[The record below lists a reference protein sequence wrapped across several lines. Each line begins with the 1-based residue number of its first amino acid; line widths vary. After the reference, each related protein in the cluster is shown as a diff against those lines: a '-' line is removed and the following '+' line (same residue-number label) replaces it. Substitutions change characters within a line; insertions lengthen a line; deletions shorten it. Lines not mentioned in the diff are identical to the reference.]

1 MQEKIYWIKYHD
13 VVPQRTSERNNIM
26 KHQYLM
32 SINDDDWNN
41 LKVIRKITDTSFAQL
56 MREGLRYIVKQRLD
70 NISQRRKMSES
81 LSHMDSV

>member
-1 MQEKIYWIKYHD
+1 
-13 VVPQRTSERNNIM
+13 M

-70 NISQRRKMSES
+70 NISQRRKMSET
-81 LSHMDSV
+81 LSHMDAV